1 MIKIKNYLSV
11 FVALVTIM
19 SFATF
24 VGGTA
29 EASEVDASPL
39 SLVSMTTA
47 KKKGESIKLSIA
59 SSNGSFSVE
68 GGNSQWW

>member
-29 EASEVDASPL
+29 EA
-39 SLVSMTTA
+39 
-47 KKKGESIKLSIA
+47 
-59 SSNGSFSVE
+59 
-68 GGNSQWW
+68 